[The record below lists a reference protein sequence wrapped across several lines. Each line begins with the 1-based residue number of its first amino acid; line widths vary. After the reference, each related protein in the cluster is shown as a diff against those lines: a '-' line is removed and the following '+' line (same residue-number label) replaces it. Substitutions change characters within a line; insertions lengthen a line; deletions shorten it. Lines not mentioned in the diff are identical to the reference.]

1 MPGAVLVLT
10 STYPRWKDDTEPR
23 FVEFL
28 SQQLAATRKVVVLA
42 PHCEGAA
49 RHEVDRFGK
58 YEIEI
63 YRFRYAPTSFQ
74 SLAYDGGMLHRLRQ
88 NPVRIIWLALFML
101 SQWYWIAKLH
111 RRYGFSAVHA
121 HWIIPQGIIATC
133 YRLFQRSAP
142 RLLVT
147 SHGGDLYA
155 LRGRILLALKRW
167 VLNRADSITVVSQAM
182 RDECAR
188 IGIDTSKVHVASMGV
203 DLTTQFTPRN
213 NASAPNSL
221 VFVGRLVEKKGVEV
235 LLRAMPAV
243 LEQHPEAHLTIVGH
257 GPERERLEKL
267 AEFEDIVESVRFLG
281 GKKHDE
287 LPALFRESAIAV
299 MPSVV
304 ARTGDQEGLGLVA
317 IEAMGCGCAVVSTDL
332 PAIADSVQNKRTGLV
347 ARSGDASDLAR
358 CINELLAS
366 PDLRQQLA
374 EQGRSFAVERFDWP
388 IVGQRYNDLL
398 DRLENTST

>member
-28 SQQLAATRKVVVLA
+28 SQQLAASRKVVVLA

>member
-1 MPGAVLVLT
+1 MVLT

-28 SQQLAATRKVVVLA
+28 SQQLAASRKVVVLA
-42 PHCEGAA
+42 PHCEGAD

-58 YEIEI
+58 HEVEI

-88 NPVRIIWLALFML
+88 NPVRIIWLALVMP

-221 VFVGRLVEKKGVEV
+221 VFVGRLGEKKGVEV

-281 GKKHDE
+281 GKKHNE

-366 PDLRQQLA
+366 PALRQQLA
-374 EQGRSFAVERFDWP
+374 ERGRSFAVERFDWS

>member
-213 NASAPNSL
+213 NAGAPNSL

-366 PDLRQQLA
+366 PALRQQLA
-374 EQGRSFAVERFDWP
+374 EQGRSFAIERFDWP